1 MNISL
6 IKLFSGV
13 TDRIDINEEI
23 TIPEEY
29 YTYDIKSISPVK
41 LDGYLYLDELDNLS
55 INLNVKCNLTLKSS
69 ISLNDVNYPIN
80 INIDELDFDDENNN
94 KITNS
99 IDLIPIIW
107 QNILIEIPIRVT
119 DSSNDE
125 NISDKY
131 IKKEEIDER
140 LSKLKDFLDE

>member
-13 TDRIDINEEI
+13 VDRIDINEEI

-29 YTYDIKSISPVK
+29 YTYDIKSISKVK
-41 LDGYLYLDELDNLS
+41 LNGYLYLNEIDELS
-55 INLNVKCNLTLKSS
+55 INLNVKCDLTLKSS
-69 ISLNDVNYPIN
+69 ISLNDVDFPIN
-80 INIDELDFDDENNN
+80 INIDELDFDDENK

>member
-13 TDRIDINEEI
+13 VDRIDINEEI

-55 INLNVKCNLTLKSS
+55 INLNVKCDLTLKSS
-69 ISLNDVNYPIN
+69 ISLKDVDFPIN
-80 INIDELDFDDENNN
+80 INIDELDFDDENK

-125 NISDKY
+125 DISDKY

>member
-6 IKLFSGV
+6 IKLFSRSA
-13 TDRIDINEEI
+13 DRLDINEEI
-23 TIPEEY
+23 VIPEEY
-29 YTYDIKSISPVK
+29 YTSDIKEISPVK
-41 LDGYLYLDELDNLS
+41 LNGYLYLDELDNLS
-55 INLNVKCNLTLKSS
+55 INLNVQCDLTLKSS
-69 ISLNDVNYPIN
+69 ITLNDVDFPIN
-80 INIDELDFDDENNN
+80 INIDDLELDDENNK

-99 IDLIPIIW
+99 IDLLPIIW
-107 QNILIEIPIRVT
+107 QNILVEIPIRVT

>member
-41 LDGYLYLDELDNLS
+41 LDGYLYLDEIDNLS
-55 INLNVKCNLTLKSS
+55 INLNVKCDLTLKSS
-69 ISLNDVNYPIN
+69 ISLNDVDFPIN
-80 INIDELDFDDENNN
+80 INIDELDFDDENK

-125 NISDKY
+125 DISDKY

>member
-41 LDGYLYLDELDNLS
+41 LDGYIYLDEIDNLA

-69 ISLNDVNYPIN
+69 ISLNDVNYPVDIT
-80 INIDELDFDDENNN
+80 IDELDLDDEN
-94 KITNS
+94 KKTTNS

>member
-6 IKLFSGV
+6 IKLFSRSA
-13 TDRIDINEEI
+13 DRLDINEEI
-23 TIPEEY
+23 VIPEEY
-29 YTYDIKSISPVK
+29 YTSDIKEISPVK
-41 LDGYLYLDELDNLS
+41 LNGYLYLDELDNLS
-55 INLNVKCNLTLKSS
+55 IDLNVQCDLTLKSS
-69 ISLNDVNYPIN
+69 ITLNDVDFPIN
-80 INIDELDFDDENNN
+80 INIDDLELDDENNK

-99 IDLIPIIW
+99 IDLLPIIW
-107 QNILIEIPIRVT
+107 QNILVEIPIRVT

>member
-6 IKLFSGV
+6 IKLFSRSA
-13 TDRIDINEEI
+13 DRLDINEEI
-23 TIPEEY
+23 VIPEEY
-29 YTYDIKSISPVK
+29 YTSDIKKISPVK
-41 LDGYLYLDELDNLS
+41 LNGYLYLDELDNLS
-55 INLNVKCNLTLKSS
+55 INLNVQCDLTLKSS
-69 ISLNDVNYPIN
+69 ITLNDVDFPIN
-80 INIDELDFDDENNN
+80 INIDDLEQDDENNK

-99 IDLIPIIW
+99 IDLLPIIW
-107 QNILIEIPIRVT
+107 QNILVEIPIRVT

>member
-41 LDGYLYLDELDNLS
+41 LDGYLYLNEIDELS
-55 INLNVKCNLTLKSS
+55 IDLNVKCDLTLKSS
-69 ISLNDVNYPIN
+69 ISLNDVDFPIN
-80 INIDELDFDDENNN
+80 INIDELDFDDENK

>member
-6 IKLFSGV
+6 IKLFSRSA
-13 TDRIDINEEI
+13 DRLDINEEI
-23 TIPEEY
+23 VIPKEY
-29 YTYDIKSISPVK
+29 YTSDIKEISPVK
-41 LDGYLYLDELDNLS
+41 LNGYLYLDELDNLS
-55 INLNVKCNLTLKSS
+55 INLNVQCDLTLKSS
-69 ISLNDVNYPIN
+69 ITLNDVDFPIN
-80 INIDELDFDDENNN
+80 INIDDLEQDDENNK

-99 IDLIPIIW
+99 IDLLPIIW
-107 QNILIEIPIRVT
+107 QNILVEIPIRVT